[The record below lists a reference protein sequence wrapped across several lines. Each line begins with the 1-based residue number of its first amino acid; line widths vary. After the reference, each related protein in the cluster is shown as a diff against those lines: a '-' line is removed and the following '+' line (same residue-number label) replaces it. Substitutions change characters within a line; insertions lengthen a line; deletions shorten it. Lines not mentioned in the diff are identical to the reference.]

1 MNFGEMT
8 IRQSEEAATNMATP
22 VGVPKEEFLQS
33 VRQALGRDNSPPVP
47 GYPPL
52 GETLADLETQA
63 AEIRRR
69 LAEDPAGMV
78 GKLASAARSAG
89 WQVHQAAGYKEAAD
103 HIASVAS
110 SRGVQ
115 HVVRTAQPVFDGLSA
130 DAVLESLGLTVT
142 TVVQGQDRTRELLR
156 QEIAAA
162 GMGITGADY
171 AVAETGSVVLA
182 ARQGLSRLVSLAP
195 PVHLALVRPED
206 IVETLDD
213 LFLLRRLEYHSRG
226 GDMGSCLNFI
236 TGPSRTGDIEQ
247 TLVVG
252 VHGPKEAH
260 LVLLP

>member
-1 MNFGEMT
+1 
-8 IRQSEEAATNMATP
+8 MAVP

-33 VRQALGRDNSPPVP
+33 VRQALGRDKSPPEP
-47 GYPPL
+47 GYPRL
-52 GETLADLETQA
+52 KERLADLESQA
-63 AEIRRR
+63 AEVRRR
-69 LAEDPAGMV
+69 LSENAPALAE
-78 GKLASAARSAG
+78 KLASAAGRSG
-89 WQVHQAAGYKEAAD
+89 WEVHRAVGYEEALE

-115 HVVRTAQPVFDGLSA
+115 SLVRTAQPVFDDLPVDLA
-130 DAVLESLGLTVT
+130 LEGLGLTLT
-142 TVVQGQDRTRELLR
+142 TVAQDEEQTREDLR
-156 QEIAAA
+156 REIAAA
-162 GMGITGADY
+162 GMSITGADY
-171 AVAETGSVVLA
+171 AVAETGSVALA

-195 PVHLALVRPED
+195 PVHLVLVRPKD

-213 LFLLRRLEYHSRG
+213 LFLLRRLEYHSQG

-252 VHGPKEAH
+252 VHGPREAH

>member
-1 MNFGEMT
+1 
-8 IRQSEEAATNMATP
+8 MAIP
-22 VGVPKEEFLQS
+22 AGVPPIGAPKEEFLQS
-33 VRQALGRDNSPPVP
+33 VRQALGRDNSPPAP
-47 GYPPL
+47 GYPRL
-52 GETLADLETQA
+52 EESLADLESQA
-63 AEIRRR
+63 AEVRRR
-69 LAEDPAGMV
+69 LAEDLTGLVNKM
-78 GKLASAARSAG
+78 ASAASRGG
-89 WQVHQAAGYKEAAD
+89 WEVYQAAGYQEAVE
-103 HIASVAS
+103 HVASVAS

-115 HVVRTAQPVFDGLSA
+115 HLVRTAQPVFDDFSV
-130 DAVLESLGLTVT
+130 DAALEDQGLTVT
-142 TVVQGQDRTRELLR
+142 TVAQDQDRNREILR
-156 QEIAAA
+156 GEIAVA

-182 ARQGLSRLVSLAP
+182 ARQGLSRLASLAP
-195 PVHLALVRPED
+195 PVHLALVRPAD